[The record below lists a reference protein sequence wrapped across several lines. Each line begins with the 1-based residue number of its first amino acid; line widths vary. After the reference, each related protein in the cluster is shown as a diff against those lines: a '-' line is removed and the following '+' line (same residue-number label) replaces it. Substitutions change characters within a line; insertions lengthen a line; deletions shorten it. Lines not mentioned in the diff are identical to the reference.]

1 MSIFTQPTRE
11 QLDAFREGDPVA
23 IDEVVTIVLPQI
35 YRWAIG
41 KYQNLPPQEVQSVV
55 NQVFAEICRNCS
67 RYDPDQSLFT
77 TYAIYLIEKRI
88 ADVWEKEKKII
99 NFESAD
105 LELHENRAAG
115 AYKDIEER
123 ITIDAL
129 FDTVS
134 SQLDD
139 LEREFLRLMR
149 EGEIRLE
156 VFAATLQHYR
166 TVDKP
171 DREINTIKERIRRR
185 LKSVAH
191 QMGLDQDL
199 F

>member
-1 MSIFTQPTRE
+1 MSTFIQPTRE
-11 QLDAFREGDPVA
+11 QIDAFRDGDPVA

-35 YRWAIG
+35 YRWAVS

-55 NQVFAEICRNCS
+55 NQVIAEICRNCN
-67 RYDPDQSLFT
+67 RYDPDQALFT

-88 ADVWEKEKKII
+88 VDVWEKEKKII
-99 NFESAD
+99 NLESVD
-105 LELHENRAAG
+105 LELHENRASG
-115 AYKDIEER
+115 AYKDIEEQ
-123 ITIDAL
+123 ITIDSL

-139 LEREFLRLMR
+139 LERDFLKLMR

-166 TVDKP
+166 IVDKP
-171 DREINTIKERIRRR
+171 EREINTIKERIKRR
-185 LKSVAH
+185 LKSAAH
-191 QMGLDQDL
+191 HMGLDQDL

>member
-1 MSIFTQPTRE
+1 MSTFIQPTRE
-11 QLDAFREGDPVA
+11 QLDAFRDGDPVA
-23 IDEVVTIVLPQI
+23 IDEVVTIALPQI
-35 YRWAIG
+35 YRWAVS

-55 NQVFAEICRNCS
+55 NQVFAEICRNCN
-67 RYDPDQSLFT
+67 RYDPDQALFT
-77 TYAIYLIEKRI
+77 TYAIYLIDKRVV
-88 ADVWEKEKKII
+88 DVWEKEKKII
-99 NFESAD
+99 DFESVD
-105 LELHENRAAG
+105 LELHENRTAG

-123 ITIDAL
+123 ITIDSL

-139 LEREFLRLMR
+139 LERDFLKLMR

-166 TVDKP
+166 IVDRP
-171 DREINTIKERIRRR
+171 EREINTIKERIKRR
-185 LKSVAH
+185 LKSAAH